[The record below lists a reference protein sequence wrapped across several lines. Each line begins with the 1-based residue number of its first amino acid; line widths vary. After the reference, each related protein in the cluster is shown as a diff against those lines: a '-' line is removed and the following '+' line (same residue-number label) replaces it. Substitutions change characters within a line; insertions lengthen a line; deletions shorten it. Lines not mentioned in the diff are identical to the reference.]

1 MMVHPKRGRTVK
13 AVSYLYMLSS
23 RAFLWKSS
31 KHLSM
36 KVVAVFSFLALNAA
50 AFSFTPRVARG
61 RYHLR
66 TVLAVTSDFTTTGSE
81 AATSIGFNNDS
92 TTKPEESMTQR
103 RRVSVLL
110 CPAQFC
116 VPDDYADFFDRL
128 SLLSRTDPSIAEIGT
143 CCVAPLPR
151 TEWIKVAKQL
161 PTQEF
166 FDAQLNVPKTLDWYF
181 QAIEKGLANIF
192 AQEGPDANICFVG
205 HSIGGWVAR
214 AYLGGMS
221 QSSSSVSR
229 LSRQRCTSLITL
241 GTPHVA
247 PKTAL
252 VDQTRGLIQSID
264 SKEECSSQA
273 LADRGIDVTCV
284 CSSSMKANFF
294 SVDVEDIVAASSY
307 LPLLGRLDDSLRGDG
322 IVPLDLAFLDE
333 PARRVVIEQCPLT
346 NEKVRHSHV
355 VPTPWNLVDGYAPSI
370 RLPTSFPS
378 YTSDGVVS
386 MWAKYII

>member
-1 MMVHPKRGRTVK
+1 MISLLTLIPGG
-13 AVSYLYMLSS
+13 LG
-23 RAFLWKSS
+23 
-31 KHLSM
+31 
-36 KVVAVFSFLALNAA
+36 
-50 AFSFTPRVARG
+50 FTPTRARQG
-61 RYHLR
+61 RSHHHDPR
-66 TVLAVTSDFTTTGSE
+66 TVLAVASEFTATGRE
-81 AATSIGFNNDS
+81 VKEVNVPIDTDATSRVKLDES
-92 TTKPEESMTQR
+92 TAQR
-103 RRVSVLL
+103 RRVSILL

-116 VPDDYADFFDRL
+116 VPDDYSDFFDRL
-128 SLLSRTDPSIAEIGT
+128 SLLSQTDASIAEIGT
-143 CCVAPLPR
+143 CRVAPLPR

-161 PTQEF
+161 PTQAF

-181 QAIEKGLANIF
+181 QAMETGLAEIF

-229 LSRQRCTSLITL
+229 LSNQRCTSLITL
-241 GTPHVA
+241 GTPHIA

-252 VDQTRGLIQSID
+252 VDQTRGLIRAID
-264 SKEECSSQA
+264 NRPECSSRA

-294 SVDVEDIVAASSY
+294 SADVEDIIAASSY
-307 LPLLGRLDDSLRGDG
+307 LPLMGRLHSLRGDG

-333 PARRVVIEQCPLT
+333 PARRVIIEQCPLT

-355 VPTPWNLVDGYAPSI
+355 VPTPWNLLDGYASSI
-370 RLPTSFPS
+370 RLPSSFPS

-386 MWAKYII
+386 MWAKYIL

>member
-1 MMVHPKRGRTVK
+1 M
-13 AVSYLYMLSS
+13 
-23 RAFLWKSS
+23 RALISIR
-31 KHLSM
+31 L
-36 KVVAVFSFLALNAA
+36 LALVPIVIG
-50 AFSFTPRVARG
+50 FTPRAEHG
-61 RYHLR
+61 RAQHSHQR
-66 TVLAVTSDFTTTGSE
+66 TAFAVSSEFTATGPEVGMPLDSD
-81 AATSIGFNNDS
+81 ATSA
-92 TTKPEESMTQR
+92 TKSNEFTSQR
-103 RRVSVLL
+103 RRVSILL

-116 VPDDYADFFDRL
+116 VPDDYSDFFDRL
-128 SLLSRTDPSIAEIGT
+128 SVLSQTDMSIAEIGT
-143 CCVAPLPR
+143 CRVAPLPR

-166 FDAQLNVPKTLDWYF
+166 FDAQLNVRKTLDWYF
-181 QAIEKGLANIF
+181 QAIEKGLADIF

-221 QSSSSVSR
+221 MSSSSVSR

-241 GTPHVA
+241 GTPHIA
-247 PKTAL
+247 PQTAL
-252 VDQTRGLIQSID
+252 VDQTRGLIRSID
-264 SKEECSSQA
+264 STVECSSQA

-307 LPLLGRLDDSLRGDG
+307 LPLLGRLDDSIRGDG

-333 PARRVVIEQCPLT
+333 PARRIIIEQCPVT

-370 RLPTSFPS
+370 HLPSSFPS
-378 YTSDGVVS
+378 YTSDGVVDI
-386 MWAKYII
+386 WAKYII

>member
-1 MMVHPKRGRTVK
+1 MRTSVYFISLATVFPAIIGFSPLVKTDRSQHHGHRTV
-13 AVSYLYMLSS
+13 V
-23 RAFLWKSS
+23 
-31 KHLSM
+31 
-36 KVVAVFSFLALNAA
+36 
-50 AFSFTPRVARG
+50 
-61 RYHLR
+61 
-66 TVLAVTSDFTTTGSE
+66 
-81 AATSIGFNNDS
+81 AATSEPTITATVTPLGSNVDS
-92 TTKPEESMTQR
+92 TLQSDDLTKQR

-116 VPDDYADFFDRL
+116 VPDDYSDFFDRL
-128 SLLSRTDPSIAEIGT
+128 SLLSQTDPSMAEIGT
-143 CCVAPLPR
+143 CRVAPLPR

-161 PTQEF
+161 PTTEF
-166 FDAQLNVPKTLDWYF
+166 FEARLNVPKTLDWYF
-181 QAIEKGLANIF
+181 QAIEKGLAEIF

-221 QSSSSVSR
+221 ESSSSVTR
-229 LSRQRCTSLITL
+229 LVQQRCTSLITL

-247 PKTAL
+247 PETAL
-252 VDQTRGLIQSID
+252 VDQTRGLIRSID
-264 SKEECSSQA
+264 SRPECSSPA
-273 LADRGIDVTCV
+273 LADRGIAVTCV

-307 LPLLGRLDDSLRGDG
+307 LPLLGRLDESVRGDG
-322 IVPLDLAFLDE
+322 IVPLDLAFLEE
-333 PARRVVIEQCPLT
+333 PARRVIIDQCPLT

-355 VPTPWNLVDGYAPSI
+355 VPTPWNLWDGYASSIQLPS
-370 RLPTSFPS
+370 SFPS